1 MVYCMR
7 RAVEWPG
14 IAGYAA
20 GTTGVYWMRQ
30 PTHRVG
36 AEGNG
41 LLYAMSG

>member
-1 MVYCMR
+1 MARHSRLCL
-7 RAVEWPG
+7 
-14 IAGYAA
+14 A

-41 LLYAMSG
+41 LLYAMFG